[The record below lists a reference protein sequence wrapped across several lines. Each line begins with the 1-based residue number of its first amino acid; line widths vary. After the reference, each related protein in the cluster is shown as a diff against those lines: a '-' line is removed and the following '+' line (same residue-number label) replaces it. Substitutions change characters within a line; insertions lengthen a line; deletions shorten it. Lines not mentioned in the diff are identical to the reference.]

1 MNARGVFLCAPM
13 SATPAPPPSLLLLSL
28 SLSFLAVAVSCV
40 CLCCHEIWN
49 KQMRGAEKV
58 ARKES
63 KKSKQKR
70 ERRKTRIWNM
80 RKIKLLTKII
90 YVMVCSKC
98 VCVWGYVCVG
108 LSCCLRW
115 LLGHFSLARARLKI
129 YATLWT
135 AVVLY
140 ILTRKGGREWQRL
153 KERSIKREK
162 GRLILKW
169 SWKLLVILMSNN
181 IICKLAKL
189 T

>member
-13 SATPAPPPSLLLLSL
+13 SATPLLPP
-28 SLSFLAVAVSCV
+28 LSFLTSTVSVSVFLGCC
-40 CLCCHEIWN
+40 CLLRLSVLPWN
-49 KQMRGAEKV
+49 MKQANARRRKSCEK
-58 ARKES
+58 R
-63 KKSKQKR
+63 KQKKR
-70 ERRKTRIWNM
+70 RRKTRIWNM

-98 VCVWGYVCVG
+98 VCGGYVCVG
-108 LSCCLRW
+108 LSCWLRW

-140 ILTRKGGREWQRL
+140 ILTRKGGREWHRV

-169 SWKLLVILMSNN
+169 SWKLLVILISNN